1 MTSDKTVNQTN
12 NGKVHG
18 KSYTAAP
25 SEERQCPRT
34 PEPKRNLPDATAQ
47 RRRTKAPKKKGA
59 KDAKAQAASAS
70 RHANR

>member
-1 MTSDKTVNQTN
+1 MEKLYRARRAKRRTVNA
-12 NGKVHG
+12 
-18 KSYTAAP
+18 SAA
-25 SEERQCPRT
+25 RT

>member
-1 MTSDKTVNQTN
+1 MDKGNRQ
-12 NGKVHG
+12 
-18 KSYTAAP
+18 AA
-25 SEERQCPRT
+25 SANARAHERQSPNAT
-34 PEPKRNLPDATAQ
+34 LPDATAQ